1 MRPVRSDRPP
11 GRAPAPARAVAAALL
26 AVLMTALLAG
36 APPSAAATV
45 RTAAAGSGGA
55 DGPGGSAWAVRPAG
69 ATGRAAFVM
78 DAAPGSVVKDAVRVD
93 NLSDAPI
100 SFQVYGSDA
109 YNTPRDGALAYRQAG
124 EAQTGLG
131 GWLALGTNAL
141 VIPPGRAA
149 DIPFTLNVPAD
160 ATPGSH
166 VGGIVALN
174 NAVEQAGGGDGASGV
189 DVGIQRAI
197 AVRIQLTVAGP
208 LTPGLAVR
216 SVRVQHRPAGAPF
229 AGARATLTYTVVN
242 TGNAALRPT
251 VSPRVSGLFGLRH
264 SAFADRTLPLLLPGQ
279 SADLSADWPDA
290 PGLDYL
296 TASVRVTAPGLP
308 ASSAQSGRV
317 AVSWPTLGVVAGLL
331 AVLAVV
337 LGRLRRDRS
346 GGRSRTGVVA

>member
-1 MRPVRSDRPP
+1 MSTAVR
-11 GRAPAPARAVAAALL
+11 VASACLAALL
-26 AVLMTALLAG
+26 AALSAAVLGG
-36 APPSAAATV
+36 APPAAA
-45 RTAAAGSGGA
+45 A
-55 DGPGGSAWAVRPAG
+55 AVRAGAVTGTGSWSVQPAG
-69 ATGRAAFVM
+69 TTGRPAFVM
-78 DAAPGSVVKDAVRVD
+78 DSAPGSVVKDAVRVS
-93 NLSDAPI
+93 NLSGAPL

-131 GWLALGTNAL
+131 SWLTLGTNAL

-149 DIPFTLNVPAD
+149 DIPFTLHVPAD

-174 NAVEQAGGGDGASGV
+174 NAVEQAGEASGV

-197 AVRIQLTVAGP
+197 AVRIQLTVEGP
-208 LTPGLAVR
+208 VTPGLAVR
-216 SVRVQHRPAGAPF
+216 SVRVRHHPSGTPF

-251 VSPRVSGLFGLRH
+251 VSPRVDGLFGLRH
-264 SAFADRTLPLLLPGQ
+264 GVIADRTLPLLLPGQ
-279 SADLSADWPDA
+279 SAEISADWPDA

-308 ASSAQSGRV
+308 ATSAQSGRV
-317 AVSWPTLGVVAGLL
+317 VLSWPTLDAVAALL
-331 AVLAVV
+331 AVLAVA
-337 LGRLRRDRS
+337 LGWLRRKRS
-346 GGRSRTGVVA
+346 GRTGVVS

>member
-1 MRPVRSDRPP
+1 MRSDRPP
-11 GRAPAPARAVAAALL
+11 GRAPGTARAVAAALL
-26 AVLMTALLAG
+26 AVVMTALLAG
-36 APPSAAATV
+36 APPAAGAA
-45 RTAAAGSGGA
+45 RTAVGA
-55 DGPGGSAWAVRPAG
+55 DGGSSWSVRPAG
-69 ATGRAAFVM
+69 TADRAAFVM
-78 DAAPGSVVKDAVRVD
+78 DSAPGTVVKDAVRIS
-93 NLSDAPI
+93 NLSDAPL

-124 EAQTGLG
+124 EAQSGLG
-131 GWLALGTNAL
+131 GWLSLDTNAL

-174 NAVEQAGGGDGASGV
+174 NAVEQAGEAAGV

-197 AVRIQLTVAGP
+197 AVRIQLTVEGP

-216 SVRVQHRPAGAPF
+216 SVRVHHLPGGAPF

-290 PGLDYL
+290 PGVDYL
-296 TASVRVTAPGLP
+296 TATVRVTAPGLP
-308 ASSAQSGRV
+308 ATTAQSSRV
-317 AVSWPTLGVVAGLL
+317 AVSWPTLGAVAGLL
-331 AVLAVV
+331 AVLAVA

-346 GGRSRTGVVA
+346 GATSRTGAVS

>member
-1 MRPVRSDRPP
+1 MRSDRPP
-11 GRAPAPARAVAAALL
+11 GRRPGTARALAAVLL
-26 AVLMTALLAG
+26 AVLLTALLPG
-36 APPSAAATV
+36 APP
-45 RTAAAGSGGA
+45 AAGASGSGA
-55 DGPGGSAWAVRPAG
+55 GSSGAGTGGGSWSVRPAG
-69 ATGRAAFVM
+69 AADRAAFVM
-78 DAAPGSVVKDAVRVD
+78 DCAPGTAVKDAVRVS
-93 NLSDAPI
+93 NLSGAPL

-131 GWLALGTNAL
+131 SWLALGTNAL

-166 VGGIVALN
+166 VGGVVALN
-174 NAVEQAGGGDGASGV
+174 NAVEQAGQAAGV

-197 AVRIQLTVAGP
+197 AVRIQLTVEGP

-216 SVRVQHRPAGAPF
+216 SVTVRHRPEGAPF

-251 VSPRVSGLFGLRH
+251 VSPRVRGLFGLRR

-279 SADLSADWPDA
+279 SADVSADWPDA
-290 PGLDYL
+290 PGVDYL
-296 TASVRVTAPGLP
+296 TASVRVRAPGLP
-308 ASSAQSGRV
+308 ATTAQSGRL

-331 AVLAVV
+331 GSLAVL
-337 LGRLRRDRS
+337 LGRLRRTRS
-346 GGRSRTGVVA
+346 GATSRAGARS